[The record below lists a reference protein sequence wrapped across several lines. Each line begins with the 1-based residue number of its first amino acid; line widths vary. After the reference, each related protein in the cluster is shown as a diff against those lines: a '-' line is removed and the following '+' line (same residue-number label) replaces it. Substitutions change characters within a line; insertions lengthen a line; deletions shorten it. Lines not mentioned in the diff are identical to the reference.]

1 METLNNQSTRAEIFD
16 AHVRS
21 QARAPFLPALAACTL
36 AILGGIDA
44 SESELR
50 QTAALSAEIPAE
62 GRYGFSKELIESDV
76 RALAL
81 QMQVAYQGL
90 PPANTHSAAVE
101 APPAKAL
108 LVVRTSIPGLDVRK
122 LNQLAE
128 QVAASI
134 NRTDFK
140 LVTLSDANVTS
151 AEAKSGSAAQGGLL
165 DFNENQSVAHA
176 AAARGLGLVLFVDL
190 MHFNA
195 KASTIPGAAKIHILN
210 ARASLTLLNAED
222 GVRVAGAS
230 REVSARGADPEN
242 LRDKGF
248 ELLARDLAAE
258 MHVWKIPAAQPK
270 LVELEVHA
278 QMDGIVFPVMDV
290 SSENGNITVSDIPVF
305 AQDASVEIDGV
316 LKGRAPCR
324 IGVAP
329 GTHKLKVYRDGTNP
343 FTATIQVIEPGRY
356 DALLVPS
363 PEFRRH
369 FDEQMGKFQRIK
381 TLALEKKAELE
392 AAGVR
397 TDALRVEN
405 ANARDAGRAQ
415 AGAVRSRASGE
426 AALAGAD
433 AEMKKAQAEATRKG
447 AEGQLAIDKSTASH
461 MSAILKARNE
471 MLQTQL
477 EAFRSFA
484 EKLGDTA
491 FRIGLPVRQ

>member
-21 QARAPFLPALAACTL
+21 HARAPFLPALAACTL

-230 REVSARGADPEN
+230 RKS
-242 LRDKGF
+242 
-248 ELLARDLAAE
+248 
-258 MHVWKIPAAQPK
+258 
-270 LVELEVHA
+270 
-278 QMDGIVFPVMDV
+278 
-290 SSENGNITVSDIPVF
+290 
-305 AQDASVEIDGV
+305 
-316 LKGRAPCR
+316 
-324 IGVAP
+324 
-329 GTHKLKVYRDGTNP
+329 
-343 FTATIQVIEPGRY
+343 
-356 DALLVPS
+356 
-363 PEFRRH
+363 
-369 FDEQMGKFQRIK
+369 QR
-381 TLALEKKAELE
+381 
-392 AAGVR
+392 
-397 TDALRVEN
+397 
-405 ANARDAGRAQ
+405 AGRILRICGTKGLSCWPGIWPRKCTSGRFPQ
-415 AGAVRSRASGE
+415 PNQNWSSWRCMRKWTGLFSRSWMFPPRMETS
-426 AALAGAD
+426 
-433 AEMKKAQAEATRKG
+433 R
-447 AEGQLAIDKSTASH
+447 
-461 MSAILKARNE
+461 
-471 MLQTQL
+471 
-477 EAFRSFA
+477 
-484 EKLGDTA
+484 
-491 FRIGLPVRQ
+491 